1 MSEEQGHVDG
11 IKKSIE
17 EVIGSN
23 TTLKSKKPSDEDRQR
38 ELFEKI
44 ILALETAEVRTSI
57 LGTDFKMDLSEYNE
71 TFYTAIDGMM
81 MLWLGKEA
89 CELVFFYLYDRLNPD
104 GSINELLDG
113 EGNTI
118 LLTSPTELWF
128 LIKQV
133 QSNKDTK
140 KKK

>member
-23 TTLKSKKPSDEDRQR
+23 TTLKSKKPSSEDIQR
-38 ELFEKI
+38 EKFEKV
-44 ILALETAEVRTSI
+44 ILALEAAEVRTAI
-57 LGTDFKMDLSEYNE
+57 LGAEFKLDLSDYNE
-71 TFYTAIDGMM
+71 YFYTAIDSLMS
-81 MLWLGKEA
+81 LYLGKDA
-89 CELVFFYLYDRLNPD
+89 SELIFFYLYDRVNPD
-104 GSINELLDG
+104 GSVNELMNKDG
-113 EGNTI
+113 ETI
-118 LLTSPTELWF
+118 LLTSPTDLWF

-133 QSNKDTK
+133 QGAK

>member
-1 MSEEQGHVDG
+1 MSEDKGHVDG

-23 TTLKSKKPSDEDRQR
+23 TVLKNKRSSSDDIQR
-38 ELFEKI
+38 EKFEKI
-44 ILALETAEVRTSI
+44 ILALEAAEVRTSI
-57 LGTDFKMDLSEYNE
+57 LGSDFKLDLSDYNE
-71 TFYTAIDGMM
+71 YFYTAIDGLMS
-81 MLWLGKEA
+81 LWLGKEA
-89 CELVFFYLYDRLNPD
+89 CELIFFYLYDRTNPD
-104 GSINELLDG
+104 GSINELMD
-113 EGNTI
+113 EDGNTF

-133 QSNKDTK
+133 QSTK